1 MERRGAGRT
10 GRYASHRL
18 MGLPAGL
25 LNAGYVELLRPLLF
39 GSYGGDPEAIHEQMI
54 HVLSGL
60 GSAAPVRALTGL
72 LAGSRGRPTTVAG
85 VDFPGRVG
93 LAAGLD
99 KDASAVLAWQGMG
112 FGHAELGTVT
122 AHAQPGN
129 ERPRVFRLRG
139 SGALINRMGFNNPG
153 AAAVAATL
161 AARNV
166 YRGNG
171 VAGIPIGI
179 SVGKTKVVELEDAVE
194 DYLTSLR
201 LLAPHA
207 DYLAVNVSSP
217 NTPGLRR
224 LQDAGAL
231 ADLIS
236 ALVAETRALSHDPV
250 PVFVKVAPDL
260 TWSQL
265 DEVLANCEEHGAAG
279 LIATNTTLARDG
291 LATADEHLAAQAG
304 GLSGAPLT
312 QRARA
317 VVEYIVRHTEL
328 PVIGVGGIMTPADAM
343 AMFDAGAQLVQL
355 YTGFIYRGPGLAA
368 AINALDVKRPRL

>member
-1 MERRGAGRT
+1 
-10 GRYASHRL
+10 

-39 GSYGGDPEAIHEQMI
+39 GSFGGDPEAIHEQMI
-54 HVLSGL
+54 HALAGV
-60 GSAAPVRALTGL
+60 GSAAPVRALTSL
-72 LAGSRGRPTTVAG
+72 LAASQGHPVRVAG
-85 VDFPGRVG
+85 INFPGRVG
-93 LAAGLD
+93 LAAGMD
-99 KDASAVLAWQGMG
+99 KDASAVLAWQGLG

-122 AHAQPGN
+122 AQAQPGN
-129 ERPRVFRLRG
+129 DRPRVFRLR
-139 SGALINRMGFNNPG
+139 STGALINRMGFNNPG

-161 AARNV
+161 ASRNV

-179 SVGKTKVVELEDAVE
+179 SIGKTKVVDLADAVE

-201 LLAPHA
+201 LLAAHA
-207 DYLAVNVSSP
+207 DYVAVNVSSP
-217 NTPGLRR
+217 NTPGLRS

-231 ADLIS
+231 AELIG
-236 ALVAETRALSHDPV
+236 ALVAETCLASPAAAGLPI
-250 PVFVKVAPDL
+250 FVKVAPDL

-265 DEVLANCEEHGAAG
+265 DEVLATAQDAGVAG

-291 LATADEHLAAQAG
+291 LASADQHLADQAG
-304 GLSGAPLT
+304 GLSGSPLT
-312 QRARA
+312 VRARE
-317 VVEYIVRHTEL
+317 VVAYLTRHTEL
-328 PVIGVGGIMTPADAM
+328 PVIGVGGIMTPGDAM

-368 AINALDVKRPRL
+368 AINALDVERHR